1 MASQRALR
9 ELNTSPRAMRSP
21 SLSSDVPSTRSAA
34 PPALPEAVPSPAF
47 VAGAEASQLVS
58 SEVDDSVNVKEQA
71 LALLNSFLDQILFNI
86 ISTARSVQLGR
97 LRDAVP
103 LVLKPR
109 LGKAA
114 LNAADEELK
123 EYLNEG
129 DDDILR
135 GNDLAPEL
143 RTDFDLELAW
153 KLARL
158 RCMVYTR
165 LGDMEEE
172 DEEEYIE
179 SEELHPGSGAYTDAA
194 HRASTIKAASAIFLT
209 SILEYLGE
217 QALLYAVQN
226 TQRRA
231 QAPKSPVALQL
242 NENGPMSPPI
252 HQSMVLD
259 EVDMFYVGRES
270 PLSRLWRS
278 WRRQTRSPME
288 TISRQISPIPDAVST
303 GNSIIAEGTAQAVE
317 NPTQEDIQRSGSP
330 RQIPLPLSENDV
342 NEIEVPGLAREIVD
356 DRDSHPVIS
365 IPEHSKK
372 RPASMVIN
380 KSDASYQPS
389 SPGSS
394 QPGMTIKEK
403 RRSRPN
409 LGHKRSMSNPAP
421 EKKRLSTAANCNA
434 EDTTPTEE
442 TEETEGL
449 GTGPP
454 DSHFPPGQGSSV
466 ELPQGVPELEGGHSS
481 AGIVATVASAA
492 AGVLGLGAPVSATKS
507 EDYPNEPTAE
517 HPKATRTVADEMI
530 GTKPP
535 VAPPKDAVTGSS
547 ITKVGDFDN
556 LHILVEEPK
565 TSGDPRPISRLDSS
579 DPEDLALS
587 SGDEDDVGRRR
598 DAPVANLTPLSNK
611 ETNQSVLPQ
620 SSGGAKTTVTEND
633 ISQELDNDSKPT
645 NCQGMII
652 PTLAGESSKR
662 DSLVVTQ
669 DEPDRPLYAPTDNDK
684 TAETMSHHQS
694 VIMPSTSPSDA
705 GPAGNSNIMSP
716 AHAQPERD
724 TTREP
729 VSSRPS
735 TAIAMTTIQS
745 SVPPR
750 MSSDRSV
757 HVHARTDSRTSQY
770 SRDSQRSSSSSKLL
784 GFTRND
790 EGRPQTGN
798 FQEPIPNG
806 TQDYSSAS
814 PKKLPLKVETNAG
827 PEREISQD
835 EAKKKSLEILIRGDE
850 TLHYTLTPVSARAE
864 NVSTSIYK
872 VLAFH

>member
-1 MASQRALR
+1 MASQKALR

-21 SLSSDVPSTRSAA
+21 SLSSDVPSIRSAA

-47 VAGAEASQLVS
+47 VASAEASQLVS

-86 ISTARSVQLGR
+86 ISAARSVQLGR

-129 DDDILR
+129 DDDMLR
-135 GNDLAPEL
+135 GNDLTPEL

-179 SEELHPGSGAYTDAA
+179 SEELHPSSGAYTNAA

-252 HQSMVLD
+252 QSMVLD
-259 EVDMFYVGRES
+259 EVDMFFVGRES

-278 WRRQTRSPME
+278 WRRQTRSPLE
-288 TISRQISPIPDAVST
+288 TTSRQISSLPDVVST
-303 GNSIIAEGTAQAVE
+303 GNSVVAERTAQAEE
-317 NPTQEDIQRSGSP
+317 NPTQEDIQRPSSP
-330 RQIPLPLSENDV
+330 HQIPLPLSENDV

-356 DRDSHPVIS
+356 DGESHPVIP
-365 IPEHSKK
+365 IPERSKK

-380 KSDASYQPS
+380 KSDVSYQPS
-389 SPGSS
+389 SPGPS
-394 QPGMTIKEK
+394 QPGMTIKQK

-409 LGHKRSMSNPAP
+409 LGHKRSMSHPAP
-421 EKKRLSTAANCNA
+421 EKNRYSTAINGNV

-442 TEETEGL
+442 TEEAEGL

-454 DSHFPPGQGSSV
+454 DSHFPPGQESSV
-466 ELPQGVPELEGGHSS
+466 ELPQEVPELEGGHSS
-481 AGIVATVASAA
+481 ASTIATVASAA
-492 AGVLGLGAPVSATKS
+492 AGALGLGALVSATKS

-517 HPKATRTVADEMI
+517 HPEATRIVADEIM
-530 GTKPP
+530 GTKSP
-535 VAPPKDAVTGSS
+535 VAPQKDAVTGSS
-547 ITKVGDFDN
+547 IIKVGDFDN
-556 LHILVEEPK
+556 LHLPVEEPK
-565 TSGDPRPISRLDSS
+565 TSGDPRTISRLDSS

-587 SGDEDDVGRRR
+587 SGDEDDVGKHR

-620 SSGGAKTTVTEND
+620 SSGDAKTTLTGNA
-633 ISQELDNDSKPT
+633 ISQELDNDSKPA
-645 NCQGMII
+645 NRQGMIV
-652 PTLAGESSKR
+652 PKSAEELSKR
-662 DSLVVTQ
+662 DSPIVRQV
-669 DEPDRPLYAPTDNDK
+669 EPDRPLYAPTNNDK

-694 VIMPSTSPSDA
+694 VTMSSTSLSDA
-705 GPAGNSNIMSP
+705 GPAVNRNILSP
-716 AHAQPERD
+716 AYAQPERD
-724 TTREP
+724 TIRES
-729 VSSRPS
+729 VASRPR
-735 TAIAMTTIQS
+735 TATTTLQS

-757 HVHARTDSRTSQY
+757 HVHAPTDSRTSQY

-784 GFTRND
+784 GFTRGD
-790 EGRPQTGN
+790 EGRPHTDN

-806 TQDYSSAS
+806 TQGYSSGS
-814 PKKLPLKVETNAG
+814 PAKLPLKVEMSTG
-827 PEREISQD
+827 LESEIDQA

-864 NVSTSIYK
+864 NVSTSIRK
-872 VLAFH
+872 VLAFN